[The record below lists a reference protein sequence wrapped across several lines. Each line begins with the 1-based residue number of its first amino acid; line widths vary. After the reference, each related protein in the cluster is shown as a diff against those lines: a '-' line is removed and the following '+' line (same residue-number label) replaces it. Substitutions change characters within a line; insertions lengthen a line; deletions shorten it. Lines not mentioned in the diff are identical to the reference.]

1 MAFAQDKQTSPFTTA
16 ELRRRAAR
24 FLTPPR
30 ERIAAD
36 GDIRLGSSDF
46 TLNPELKHMFAAR
59 EDRRDAAVLVPVIDR
74 VGGATVLFTKRSEA
88 LPTHAGQISF
98 PGGKMDPGDANIMET
113 AFRETK
119 EEIGLDADFIDPVGF
134 MEDYVTGSGFQIAPL
149 VAVISEGFE
158 ITPDYN
164 EVDEVFE
171 VPLSFLMNS
180 RNHEIHSREW
190 RGAQRLFYAMP
201 YEERF
206 IWGATAGM
214 LRSLYES
221 LYSADAR
228 E

>member
-1 MAFAQDKQTSPFTTA
+1 MAA
-16 ELRRRAAR
+16 EG
-24 FLTPPR
+24 TVK
-30 ERIAAD
+30 
-36 GDIRLGSSDF
+36 LGSSDF
-46 TLNPELKHMFAAR
+46 TLNPELTHMFAA
-59 EDRRDAAVLVPVIDR
+59 ESDRRKAAVLVPVIDR
-74 VGGATVLFTKRSEA
+74 AREPTVLFTKRSEA

-98 PGGKMDPGDANIMET
+98 PGGKMESGDANVMET
-113 AFRETK
+113 AFRETR
-119 EEIGLDADFIDPVGF
+119 EEIGLAAAFIEPVGF

-158 ITPDYN
+158 ITPDYS
-164 EVDEVFE
+164 EVEEVFE

>member
-1 MAFAQDKQTSPFTTA
+1 MALAQDKQASTFTTA
-16 ELRRRAAR
+16 ELRRRAGR
-24 FLTPPR
+24 FLTLPQ

-36 GDIRLGSSDF
+36 GAAKPGSSDF
-46 TLNPELKHMFAAR
+46 TLNPELAHMFAAQ
-59 EDRRDAAVLVPVIDR
+59 EQRRKAAVLVPVIER
-74 VGGATVLFTKRSEA
+74 AKEPTVLFTKRSEA

-98 PGGKMDPGDANIMET
+98 PGGKMDPGDANVMET
-113 AFRETK
+113 AYRETQ
-119 EEIGLDADFIDPVGF
+119 EEIGIDAAYIDPLGF
-134 MEDYVTGSGFQIAPL
+134 MEDYLTGSGFQIAPL
-149 VAVISEGFE
+149 VAVIREGFE
-158 ITPDYN
+158 ITPDFN

-171 VPLSFLMNS
+171 VPLSFLMNA

-214 LRSLYES
+214 LRCLYEC
-221 LYSADAR
+221 LYSADVR